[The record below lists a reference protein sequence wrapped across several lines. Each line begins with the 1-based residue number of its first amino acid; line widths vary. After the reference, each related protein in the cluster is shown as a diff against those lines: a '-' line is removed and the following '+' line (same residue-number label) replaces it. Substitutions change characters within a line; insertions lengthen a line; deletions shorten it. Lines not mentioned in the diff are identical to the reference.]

1 LTDTECESGTLPG
14 IGPKGINCVPP
25 RVDFD
30 PDDHEDPDAG
40 RQIMVPGRGLRVDD
54 VIMIARNSL
63 WLADRASAYAER
75 WCNVVEGMRG

>member
-1 LTDTECESGTLPG
+1 MTDTECESGTLPG